1 MGMKISETKNSNDM
15 IRPLQSFVMVIC
27 QSKWDETPALIA
39 LNLSFG
45 QILRNTCTKCITKHA

>member
-15 IRPLQSFVMVIC
+15 IRPLRSFVMVIC

-39 LNLSFG
+39 LNLMAKF
-45 QILRNTCTKCITKHA
+45 